1 MTTSPERCLGGLI
14 KDIDKDLSPRDFDFE
29 SKDETDYKTSSEKK
43 LSLDSIYSFHSHSS
57 FYSPFSE
64 DNKFSSQNKFSILS
78 FTKPSILSAFNNQR
92 STIILQKALMEASKD
107 KINEI
112 IIEMA
117 GNYSEIIKNKNG
129 NYFCTDL
136 FKVCDQAQRILILKE
151 ISDSIG
157 DDCIDEFGTHPIQ
170 TLVELAKSEEEYKLI
185 LSSFKDYNKILTAS
199 SNQNG
204 SFVIQKIIV
213 HIPER
218 YRMEFNIMFI
228 KFLCILSM
236 DMYGVCTVK
245 KFIGY
250 TKNELF
256 VKQILNIILTNFV
269 NISENQY
276 GNYLIQYLLE
286 YWWNTN
292 EGASLKKLCISKFH
306 ILSGNHYSSYICDLF
321 LKLAS
326 NEEKKLIMSS
336 LIKDKNISLL
346 TNNSNGNINMNRL
359 INSLKNQ
366 KEGNTSNKKY
376 IPLSLNNIRTFCAKS
391 QKAKNEEKKKEN

>member
-78 FTKPSILSAFNNQR
+78 FTKSSILSSFNNQR
-92 STIILQKALMEASKD
+92 STIILQKALMETSKD

-112 IIEMA
+112 IKEMA

-136 FKVCDQAQRILILKE
+136 FKVCDQAQRISILKE

-276 GNYLIQYLLE
+276 GNYLIQYILE
-286 YWWNTN
+286 HWWNTQ
-292 EGASLKKLCISKFH
+292 EGIYLKKICMAKFNT
-306 ILSGNHYSSYICDLF
+306 LAENHFSSYICELF
-321 LKLAS
+321 IKLAS
-326 NEEKKLIMSS
+326 FEEKQLLMSS
-336 LIKDKNISLL
+336 LIKDKSVTLI
-346 TNNSNGNINMNRL
+346 TNNSNGSIIMNKL

-366 KEGNTSNKKY
+366 KNGNTCNKKH
-376 IPLSLNNIRTFCAKS
+376 IPLSLNNIKAFCLKNNKE
-391 QKAKNEEKKKEN
+391 QNEEKKK